1 MKHTLHIILTALLL
15 APLAALHAADHVLFM
30 NSDYNHYFAAAPE
43 VKRGP
48 SDDWVEPMRPEFTVT
63 KKGLENYID
72 EIARGHLTHFVMN
85 LNCQRANFPSKTFE
99 PIWKSLDEPERDHL
113 DYIRAL
119 KALYESGVDPYQV
132 WIDRCRV
139 KGIQPWISIRM
150 NDLHRHDVPK
160 SPWISTFWHEHPE
173 YRLRP
178 DGWDNGLNY
187 TLEPVRKRMLDFI
200 TEVLERYDPAGL
212 ELDLMRF
219 RRYLPIGREKEC
231 APIFTEYMREIRKV
245 VNAAAAKRGHPITLS
260 VRLMSK
266 PSGSRELGMEADVW
280 AKEGIVDVI
289 VPTSPWKS
297 FDFDIPLAEWR
308 TWTGDKV
315 LIVPSADEAITE
327 NGKRRRATLEEY
339 RRWASIMHERGA
351 KGLYL
356 FNFFMHRQ
364 DGPVWNGVLSGGLA
378 PQAALHAADKPEP
391 VASDDKLAEI
401 MSRKPSGIPLAPI
414 LDPGPEFAD
423 EKRLCQIQP
432 NIAISPKGR
441 IWLTWNTGARFEG
454 DREEPGYVVL
464 FTSGDGGKSFQGPVA
479 VVKSPLGTIVHET
492 TVWIDPLGR
501 LWWYYLAPGGV
512 VANIADDP
520 EAAKPHFQPPF
531 YVTSGSFGNLP
542 TVLADGSWLWTATQN
557 FPTLGFEGLTVYRSQ
572 DEGKSF
578 AFVSSVNLKPDTGP
592 GHLTPGEPWAVE
604 LRDGRIAL
612 FLRTASGAMKTIS
625 ADGGHTWGDLEPL
638 PPGLRAVTF
647 ARFFVRR
654 LKSGNLLL
662 VYNRPP
668 EGPDPLATKGPLV
681 NLRQLRERTHMT
693 AVLSE
698 DDGVTWKGGLRLDDR
713 DSPSYLPDESP
724 HRRIEKLTTSP
735 GGDQTEDGTIWLTYD
750 LGRYGAD
757 GREIVVARIREA
769 DVLAG
774 KLVSPD
780 SRLKIC
786 ANKLTTPRHDYIPIN
801 PGNPKDPD
809 HYTPNVVL
817 INRLLRF
824 EPSIQP
830 DGIFK
835 LQPRLGDLKG
845 LETDLFTVRGPIHFK
860 SQLKDGVQEITL
872 APPANVKLTVIVPD
886 YATGKTGRLT
896 DGAVREDGWRELPLT
911 AGKPTTLLIPAR

>member
-1 MKHTLHIILTALLL
+1 MKPTLTLFTTLLL

-119 KALYESGVDPYQV
+119 KALYESGVDPYKV

-139 KGIQPWISIRM
+139 KGVKPWISIRM

-178 DGWDNGLNY
+178 DGWDNGLDY

-200 TEVLERYDPAGL
+200 TEVLNRYDPEGL

-231 APIFTEYMREIRKV
+231 APIFTAYMREIRKV
-245 VNAAAAKRGHPITLS
+245 VNAAAAKRGHTITLS
-260 VRLMSK
+260 VRLKSK

-280 AKEGIVDVI
+280 AKEGIVDMI
-289 VPTSPWKS
+289 VPTSPWES

-315 LIVPSADEAITE
+315 LVVPSADEAITE
-327 NGKRRRATLEEY
+327 NGKRRIATFEEY

-356 FNFFMHRQ
+356 FNFFMHPQ

-378 PQAALHAADKPEP
+378 PSAALHAADRPEP
-391 VASDDKLAEI
+391 VASDEKLAEI
-401 MSRKPSGIPLAPI
+401 LSRKPSGIPLAPI

-423 EKRLCQIQP
+423 AKRIWQGSGSMT
-432 NIAISPKGR
+432 ISPKGR
-441 IWLTWNTGARFEG
+441 IWLSEMTGGSFEG
-454 DREEPGYVVL
+454 DRTEPTYVIL
-464 FTSGDGGKSFQGPVA
+464 FTSGDGGKTFQGPVA
-479 VVKSPLGTIVHET
+479 VVKSPSGKHVQ
-492 TVWIDPLGR
+492 DPGLWTDPRGR
-501 LWWYYLAPGGV
+501 LWWYYYANGGM

-531 YVTSGSFGNLP
+531 FVSQGFFINKP
-542 TVLADGSWLWTATQN
+542 TVLADGAWLWTPHN
-557 FPTLGFEGLTVYRSQ
+557 KIPTLGFKGVTVYRSQ

-578 AFVSSVNLKPDTGP
+578 SFIGSVNSKPGVEIQI
-592 GHLTPGEPWAVE
+592 GEPITVE

-612 FLRTASGAMKTIS
+612 FIRTVSGIRRTIS
-625 ADGGHTWGDLEPL
+625 ADGGRTWGDFDAL
-638 PPGLRAVTF
+638 PGLNAVVHS
-647 ARFFVRR
+647 RFFVSR

-668 EGPDPLATKGPLV
+668 ETPDPLATKGPLV

-713 DSPSYLPDESP
+713 DSPSYSPDESP
-724 HRRIEKLTTSP
+724 HRRIEKLTTYP
-735 GGDQTEDGTIWLTYD
+735 DGVQTDDGSIWVSYELS
-750 LGRYGAD
+750 RYGAD
-757 GREIVVARIREA
+757 GREIVLARIHEA
-769 DVLAG
+769 DVLVG
-774 KLVSPD
+774 KLVSPE
-780 SRLKIC
+780 SRLKIRVH
-786 ANKLTTPRHDYIPIN
+786 KLTTPRHDYIPIN
-801 PGNPKDPD
+801 PQNPNDED
-809 HYTPNVVL
+809 FTPNAVL

-824 EPSIQP
+824 EPAEQP

-835 LQPRLGDLKG
+835 LQPRLGDLQG

-860 SQLKDGVQEITL
+860 SQLKDGGQEITL
-872 APPANVKLTVIVPD
+872 APPAHVKLTVTVPD
-886 YATGKTGRLT
+886 YATGKTGPLT
-896 DGAVREDGWRELPLT
+896 GGTLRDDGWRELPLP
-911 AGKPTTLLIPAR
+911 AGKPTTLLIPTK

>member
-1 MKHTLHIILTALLL
+1 MAMKPTLTLFTTLLL

-119 KALYESGVDPYQV
+119 KALYESGVDPYKV

-139 KGIQPWISIRM
+139 KGIHPWISIRM

-178 DGWDNGLNY
+178 DGWDNGLDY

-200 TEVLERYDPAGL
+200 TEVLNRYDPEGL

-231 APIFTEYMREIRKV
+231 APIFTAYMREIRKV
-245 VNAAAAKRGHPITLS
+245 VNAAAAKRGHTITLS
-260 VRLMSK
+260 VRLKSK

-280 AKEGIVDVI
+280 AKEGIVDMI
-289 VPTSPWKS
+289 VPTSPWES

-327 NGKRRRATLEEY
+327 NGKRRIATFEEY

-356 FNFFMHRQ
+356 FNFFMHPQ

-378 PQAALHAADKPEP
+378 PSAALHAADKPEP

-401 MSRKPSGIPLAPI
+401 LSRKPSGIPLAPI

-423 EKRLCQIQP
+423 GKRIWQGSGSMT
-432 NIAISPKGR
+432 ISPKGR
-441 IWLTWNTGARFEG
+441 IWLSEMTGGSFEG
-454 DREEPGYVVL
+454 DRTEPTYVIL
-464 FTSGDGGKSFQGPVA
+464 FTSGDGGKTFQGPVA
-479 VVKSPLGTIVHET
+479 VVKSPSGKHVQ
-492 TVWIDPLGR
+492 DPGLWTDPRGR
-501 LWWYYLAPGGV
+501 LWWYYYANGGM

-531 YVTSGSFGNLP
+531 FVSQGLFINKP
-542 TVLADGSWLWTATQN
+542 TVLADGSWLWTPHN
-557 FPTLGFEGLTVYRSQ
+557 KIPTLGFKGVTVYRSQ

-578 AFVSSVNLKPDTGP
+578 SFIGSVNSKPGVEIQI
-592 GHLTPGEPWAVE
+592 GEPITVE

-612 FLRTASGAMKTIS
+612 FIRTVSGIRRTIS
-625 ADGGHTWGDLEPL
+625 ADGGRTWGDFDAL
-638 PPGLRAVTF
+638 PGLNAVVHS
-647 ARFFVRR
+647 RFFISR

-668 EGPDPLATKGPLV
+668 ETPDPLATKGPLV

-698 DDGVTWKGGLRLDDR
+698 DDGATWKGGLRLDDR
-713 DSPSYLPDESP
+713 DSPSYSPDESP
-724 HRRIEKLTTSP
+724 HRRIEKLTTYP
-735 GGDQTEDGTIWLTYD
+735 DGVQTDDGSIWVSYELS
-750 LGRYGAD
+750 RYGAD
-757 GREIVVARIREA
+757 GREIVLARFHEA

-774 KLVSPD
+774 KLVSPE
-780 SRLKIC
+780 SRLKIR
-786 ANKLTTPRHDYIPIN
+786 AHKLTTPRHDYIPIN
-801 PGNPKDPD
+801 PQNPNDED
-809 HYTPNVVL
+809 FTPNAVL

-824 EPSIQP
+824 EPAEQP

-835 LQPRLGDLKG
+835 LQPRLGDLQG
-845 LETDLFTVRGPIHFK
+845 LETDLFTVCGPIHFK

-872 APPANVKLTVIVPD
+872 TPPANVKLTVIVPD
-886 YATGKTGRLT
+886 YATGKTGPLT
-896 DGAVREDGWRELPLT
+896 DGTVREDGWRELPLT
-911 AGKPTTLLIPAR
+911 PGEPTSVLIPTR

>member
-1 MKHTLHIILTALLL
+1 MKPTLTLFTTLLL

-119 KALYESGVDPYQV
+119 KALYESGVDPYKV

-139 KGIQPWISIRM
+139 KGVKPWISIRM

-178 DGWDNGLNY
+178 DGWDNGLDY

-200 TEVLERYDPAGL
+200 TEVLNRYDPEGL

-231 APIFTEYMREIRKV
+231 APIFTAYMREIRKV
-245 VNAAAAKRGHPITLS
+245 VNAAAAKRGHTITLS
-260 VRLMSK
+260 VRLKSK

-280 AKEGIVDVI
+280 AKEGIVDMI
-289 VPTSPWKS
+289 VPTSPWES

-315 LIVPSADEAITE
+315 LVVPSADEAITE
-327 NGKRRRATLEEY
+327 NGKRRIATFEEY

-356 FNFFMHRQ
+356 FNFFMHPQ

-378 PQAALHAADKPEP
+378 PSAALHAADRPEP
-391 VASDDKLAEI
+391 VASDEKLAEI
-401 MSRKPSGIPLAPI
+401 LSRKPSGIPLAPI

-423 EKRLCQIQP
+423 AKRIWQGSGSMT
-432 NIAISPKGR
+432 ISPKGR
-441 IWLTWNTGARFEG
+441 IWLSEMTGGSFEG
-454 DREEPGYVVL
+454 DRTEPTYVIL
-464 FTSGDGGKSFQGPVA
+464 FTSGDGGKTFQGPVA
-479 VVKSPLGTIVHET
+479 VVKSPSGKHVQ
-492 TVWIDPLGR
+492 DPGLWTDPRGR
-501 LWWYYLAPGGV
+501 LWWYYYANGGM

-531 YVTSGSFGNLP
+531 FVSQGFFINKP
-542 TVLADGSWLWTATQN
+542 TVLADGAWLWTPHN
-557 FPTLGFEGLTVYRSQ
+557 KIPTLGFKGVTVYRSQ

-578 AFVSSVNLKPDTGP
+578 SFIGSVNSKPGVEIQI
-592 GHLTPGEPWAVE
+592 GEPITVE

-612 FLRTASGAMKTIS
+612 FIRTVSGIRRTIS
-625 ADGGHTWGDLEPL
+625 ADGGRTWGDFDAL
-638 PPGLRAVTF
+638 PGLNAVVHS
-647 ARFFVRR
+647 RFFVSR

-668 EGPDPLATKGPLV
+668 ETPDPLATKGPLV

-713 DSPSYLPDESP
+713 DSPSYSPDESP
-724 HRRIEKLTTSP
+724 HRRIEKLTTYP
-735 GGDQTEDGTIWLTYD
+735 DGVQTDDGSIWVSYELS
-750 LGRYGAD
+750 RYGAD
-757 GREIVVARIREA
+757 GREIVLARIHEV

-774 KLVSPD
+774 KLVSPE
-780 SRLKIC
+780 SRLKIRVH
-786 ANKLTTPRHDYIPIN
+786 KLTTPRHDYIPIN
-801 PGNPKDPD
+801 PQNPNDED
-809 HYTPNVVL
+809 YTPNAVL

-824 EPSIQP
+824 EPAEQP

-835 LQPRLGDLKG
+835 LQPRLGDLQG

-860 SQLKDGVQEITL
+860 SQLKDGGQEITL
-872 APPANVKLTVIVPD
+872 APPAHVKLTVTVPD
-886 YATGKTGRLT
+886 YATGKTGPLT
-896 DGAVREDGWRELPLT
+896 GGTLRDDGWRELPLP
-911 AGKPTTLLIPAR
+911 AGKPTTLLIPTK